1 MPRYAYSARDGMGV
15 MRTGVVEGRTESDAV
30 AKLRDD
36 ELTVTEIR
44 IATQI
49 GGEDR
54 RRIDALARRVRREEV
69 IAFTDQMAVMLETG
83 VPLSEALD
91 AFLQQTRPGP
101 FRQVVEVVADRIT
114 SGLSFSVAISEFP
127 RVFPR
132 LMVSLLEASEAAG
145 ALDVMLRRVSDYLSS
160 ERQTRRQ
167 IRGALAYPAVMLT
180 MACAVTTFLVLW
192 VLPRFA
198 SIYESRSA
206 ALPAPTKF
214 LLAISDTVQS
224 NGLAILAGLGA
235 LVAGFVVF
243 RRSHEGRRLLDA
255 FKVRSPV
262 VGPILKNF
270 YLTRVTRT
278 LATLLDAG
286 VTLPD
291 AIRILKG
298 VVNNQMWADTW
309 KSLEE
314 AITSGRTIGEVVLD
328 SPVIPASVGQ
338 MIAAGERTGR
348 LPEVLVR
355 VADVTE
361 RDFNES
367 VKSGAQMIEPVMI
380 MVMGVMIGG
389 VAVALLLPIFT
400 IGSAVS
406 G

>member
-15 MRTGVVEGRTESDAV
+15 MRTGVVAGRTESDAV
-30 AKLRDD
+30 ATLRDD

-49 GGEDR
+49 GGDDR
-54 RRIDALARRVRREEV
+54 RRIDAVARRVKREEV
-69 IAFTDQMAVMLETG
+69 IAFTDQLAVMLETG

-91 AFLQQTRPGP
+91 AFLQQTKPGP

-167 IRGALAYPAVMLT
+167 IRGALAYPAIMLT

-206 ALPAPTKF
+206 ALPAPTRA
-214 LLAISDTVQS
+214 LLGVSDAVQS
-224 NGLAILAGLGA
+224 NGLMMLVGA
-235 LVAGFVVF
+235 AATVAGFFAF
-243 RRSHEGRRLLDA
+243 RRSDDGRRFIDA
-255 FKVRSPV
+255 AKVRSPI
-262 VGPILKNF
+262 VGPILTNF

-278 LATLLDAG
+278 LATLLAAG

-298 VVNNQMWADTW
+298 VVNNRMWTDTW

-314 AITSGRTIGEVVLD
+314 AITAGRTIGEVVLE
-328 SPVIPASVGQ
+328 SPVIPASAAQ

-348 LPEVLVR
+348 LPEVLIR

-367 VKSGAQMIEPVMI
+367 VKSGAQMIEPLMI

-400 IGSAVS
+400 IGNAVT

>member
-15 MRTGVVEGRTESDAV
+15 MRTGIVEGRTESDAV
-30 AKLRDD
+30 ARLRDD

-49 GGEDR
+49 GGDDR
-54 RRIDALARRVRREEV
+54 RRIDAVARRVRREEV

-101 FRQVVEVVADRIT
+101 FRQVTEVVADRIT

-145 ALDVMLRRVSDYLSS
+145 ALDVMLRRVSDYLAS

-198 SIYESRSA
+198 SIYEARSA
-206 ALPAPTKF
+206 ALPTPTRV
-214 LLAISDTVQS
+214 LLGVSGAVQS
-224 NGLAILAGLGA
+224 NGVLILAGLA
-235 LVAGFVVF
+235 ACVVGFIVF
-243 RRSHEGRRLLDA
+243 RRSDDGRRLIDA
-255 FKVRSPV
+255 AKVQAPI

-338 MIAAGERTGR
+338 MISAGERTGR

-367 VKSGAQMIEPVMI
+367 VKAGAQMIEPVMI

-400 IGSAVS
+400 IGNAVT

>member
-15 MRTGVVEGRTESDAV
+15 MRTGIVEARSESDAV
-30 AKLRDD
+30 ANLRDD

-49 GGEDR
+49 GGEHR
-54 RRIDALARRVRREEV
+54 RRIDAVARRVKREEV

-91 AFLQQTRPGP
+91 AFLQQTKPGP
-101 FRQVVEVVADRIT
+101 FRQVIEVVADRIT

-167 IRGALAYPAVMLT
+167 IRAALAYPAVMLT

-206 ALPAPTKF
+206 ALPTPTKI
-214 LLAISDTVQS
+214 LLGISDSVQS
-224 NGLAILAGLGA
+224 NGLLILLGLGA
-235 LVAGFVVF
+235 LVAGFFVF
-243 RRSHEGRRLLDA
+243 RRSDDGRRILDA
-255 FKVRSPV
+255 LKVRAPI
-262 VGPILKNF
+262 VGPILTNF

-278 LATLLDAG
+278 LSTLLAAG

-298 VVNNQMWADTW
+298 VVSNQMWTDTW

-314 AITSGRTIGEVVLD
+314 AITAGRTIGEVVLE
-328 SPVIPASVGQ
+328 SPVIPASVAQ

-348 LPEVLVR
+348 LPDVLIR

-367 VKSGAQMIEPVMI
+367 VKSGAQMIEPIMI

-400 IGSAVS
+400 IGSAVT

>member
-15 MRTGVVEGRTESDAV
+15 MRTGVVDARSESDAIGL
-30 AKLRDD
+30 LRDD

-44 IATQI
+44 IATRI
-49 GGEDR
+49 GGDDR
-54 RRIDALARRVRREEV
+54 RRIDQAARRVKREEV

-83 VPLSEALD
+83 VPLSEALE
-91 AFLQQTRPGP
+91 AFLQQTKPGP

-114 SGLSFSVAISEFP
+114 SGLSFSVAIAEFP

-145 ALDVMLRRVSDYLSS
+145 ALDVMLRRVSDYLAS
-160 ERQTRRQ
+160 ERQTRKQ
-167 IRGALAYPAVMLT
+167 IRAALAYPAVMLT
-180 MACAVTTFLVLW
+180 MALAVTTFLVLW

-198 SIYESRSA
+198 VIYEARSA
-206 ALPAPTKF
+206 ALPAPTRV
-214 LLAISDTVQS
+214 LLAISGGVQQH
-224 NGLAILAGLGA
+224 GLLLAALTAGA
-235 LVAGFVVF
+235 VAAFVAF
-243 RRSHEGRRLLDA
+243 RRSPNGRRFLDTA
-255 FKVRSPV
+255 KVRSPI
-262 VGPILKNF
+262 VGPIMTNF

-278 LATLLDAG
+278 LATLLAAG

-298 VVNNQMWADTW
+298 VVGNRMWADLW
-309 KSLEE
+309 RSLEE

-338 MIAAGERTGR
+338 MISAGERTGR

-361 RDFNES
+361 RDFDES
-367 VKSGAQMIEPVMI
+367 VKSGAQMIEPIMI
-380 MVMGVMIGG
+380 TIMGVMIGG

-400 IGSAVS
+400 IGNAVAH
-406 G
+406 

>member
-30 AKLRDD
+30 ATLRDD

-49 GGEDR
+49 GGDDR
-54 RRIDALARRVRREEV
+54 RRIDAVARRVKREEV
-69 IAFTDQMAVMLETG
+69 IAFTDQLAVMLETG

-91 AFLQQTRPGP
+91 AFLQQTKPGP

-167 IRGALAYPAVMLT
+167 IRGALAYPAIMLT

-206 ALPAPTKF
+206 ALPAPTKA
-214 LLAISDTVQS
+214 LLGVSDAVQS
-224 NGLAILAGLGA
+224 NGLMMLVGA
-235 LVAGFVVF
+235 AATVAGFFAF
-243 RRSHEGRRLLDA
+243 RRSDDGRRFIDA
-255 FKVRSPV
+255 AKVRSPI
-262 VGPILKNF
+262 VGPILTNF

-278 LATLLDAG
+278 LATLLAAG

-298 VVNNQMWADTW
+298 VVNNRMWTDTW

-314 AITSGRTIGEVVLD
+314 AITAGRTIGEVVLE
-328 SPVIPASVGQ
+328 SPVIPASVAQ
-338 MIAAGERTGR
+338 MICAGERTGR
-348 LPEVLVR
+348 LPEVLIR

-367 VKSGAQMIEPVMI
+367 VKSGAQMIEPLMI

-400 IGSAVS
+400 IGNAVT